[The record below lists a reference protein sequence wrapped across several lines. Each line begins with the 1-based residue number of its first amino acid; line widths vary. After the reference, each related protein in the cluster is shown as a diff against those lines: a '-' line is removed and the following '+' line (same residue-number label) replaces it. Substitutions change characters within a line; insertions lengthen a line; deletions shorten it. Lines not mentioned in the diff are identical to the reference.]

1 MKTGKD
7 ETTLIAELKQDSQQ
21 ALRGIYERY
30 AGRLYAFGLQYCKS
44 RECVEELVED
54 TFVWLWTHRRSI
66 RQSNSLRAVLFIRMR
81 HFLINA
87 YRTTVNSVEFE
98 DYLNYKG
105 RLTDGDTDWLEYDDF
120 VRMVHDAIARLP
132 ETQRRVVQLSRMER
146 LSNHD
151 IAHRLNLKEQTVKNQ
166 LSLGL
171 KALKQML
178 GPAYGLYS
186 LLFFVN

>member
-1 MKTGKD
+1 M
-7 ETTLIAELKQDSQQ
+7 
-21 ALRGIYERY
+21 
-30 AGRLYAFGLQYCKS
+30 
-44 RECVEELVED
+44 EELVED
-54 TFVWLWTHRRSI
+54 TFVWLWTHRQNI